1 LIEGRVSRID
11 PAVVNGTVTVDVRLE
26 GELPPGARP
35 DLSVDGSIEIERL
48 NDVVYV
54 GRPVLGQPNSTISL
68 FRLEPDGREAVRVP
82 VKLGR
87 TSVSTIEIIEGL
99 KVGDQVLLSDMSA
112 MDGHNRIRLQ

>member
-1 LIEGRVSRID
+1 LS
-11 PAVVNGTVTVDVRLE
+11 DVL
-26 GELPPGARP
+26 
-35 DLSVDGSIEIERL
+35 
-48 NDVVYV
+48 YV

-68 FRLEPDGREAVRVP
+68 FKLEPGGSEAIRVP

-87 TSVSTIEIIEGL
+87 TSVATIEIVEGL

>member
-1 LIEGRVSRID
+1 
-11 PAVVNGTVTVDVRLE
+11 
-26 GELPPGARP
+26 
-35 DLSVDGSIEIERL
+35 VDGSIEIERL
-48 NDVVYV
+48 SDVLYV

-68 FRLEPDGREAVRVP
+68 FKLEPDGKEAIRVP

-87 TSVSTIEIIEGL
+87 TSVATIEIVEGL